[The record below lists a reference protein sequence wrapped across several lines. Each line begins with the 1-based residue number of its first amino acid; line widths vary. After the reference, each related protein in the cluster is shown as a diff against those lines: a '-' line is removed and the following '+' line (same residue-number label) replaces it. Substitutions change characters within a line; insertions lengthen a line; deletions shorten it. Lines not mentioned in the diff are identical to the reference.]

1 MSYLKGL
8 SMDLP
13 LLISGINEHGA
24 TAHRQTTIVSYDLN
38 GTRFEYS
45 FEAMNR
51 RSKQLAHALS
61 ARGLGLGGRVA
72 TLAWNTHRHLEVF
85 YGATGIGSAIHTVNP
100 RLTDEHLSY
109 VLNEGGATVL
119 FFDFDLLARVE
130 GIAASLTSV
139 EHFVVLEPAEA
150 LPAVAGVSLQSYEDW
165 LSGQPIEFDWP
176 EFDERAAST
185 ICFTSGTTGLP
196 KGVVYSHRATVL
208 QTMTFTSMGWLPPP
222 RKGPPVLCAVAPMFH
237 SNAWNFPF
245 GALYAGAKLVLPGRN
260 LAPEVI
266 LQLLRREAVTCVA
279 MVPSILT
286 NVVELV
292 RADGGDLGRLE
303 AVVTSGAGAAPSLIS
318 WLNERDITTTHS
330 WGMTEVMFG
339 TSGALMSCHADLP
352 TAEKLPWLLKDG
364 RQSALTR
371 LRIVDDEGKPLPHDG
386 VARGHL
392 RVRGLWA
399 MTGYLNGPEG
409 AALDSDGWMITGDIA
424 TIDADGYLKI
434 VDRDKD
440 LIKSGGEWIS
450 SSDLEKAAL
459 SHPDVVGAAA
469 IAVPHPKWQERPLLL
484 VQIRAGA
491 TAGREAILALMA
503 GQVAKWWLPD
513 DIVVVD
519 SFPLNATGK
528 IRKADL
534 RLEWANH
541 YTLSQA
547 SA

>member
-24 TAHRQTTIVSYDLN
+24 CAHRHTTIVSYDLN
-38 GTRFEYS
+38 GQRFEYS
-45 FEAMNR
+45 FAAMNR
-51 RSKQLAHALS
+51 RSKQLAQAMQT
-61 ARGLGLGGRVA
+61 RGFGLGGRVA
-72 TLAWNTHRHLEVF
+72 TLAWNTHRHLEIF
-85 YGATGIGSAIHTVNP
+85 YGATGIGTAIHTVNP
-100 RLTDEHLSY
+100 RLSDEHLRY
-109 VLNEGGATVL
+109 ILNDGGATAL
-119 FFDFDLLARVE
+119 FFDLDLLPRIQA
-130 GIAASLTSV
+130 IAAELSAIR
-139 EHFVVLEPAEA
+139 HFVVLEPAQA
-150 LPAVAGVSLQSYEDW
+150 LPRDTGLQLQSYEDW
-165 LSGQPIEFDWP
+165 LIDHPEDFDWP
-176 EFDERAAST
+176 VFDERAAST

-260 LAPEVI
+260 LAPDVI
-266 LQLLRREAVTCVA
+266 LKLLRAEGVTCVA

-286 NVVELV
+286 NLVELV
-292 RADGGDLGRLE
+292 RSEGGDLARLE
-303 AVVTSGAGAAPSLIS
+303 SVVTSGAGAAPSLIS

-339 TSGALMSCHADLP
+339 TSGALMGCHAQLP
-352 TAEKLPWLLKDG
+352 PAQKLPWLLKDG
-364 RQSALTR
+364 RQSALTQ
-371 LRIVDDEGKPLPHDG
+371 LRIVDDDGQALPHDG

-392 RVRGLWA
+392 RVRGLWV
-399 MTGYLNGPEG
+399 MTGYLNGPQDG
-409 AALDSDGWMITGDIA
+409 ALDADGWMITGDIA

-459 SHPDVVGAAA
+459 GHPDVVAAAA

-484 VQIRAGA
+484 VQLRDKALLDRAA
-491 TAGREAILALMA
+491 LLDLMTAS
-503 GQVAKWWLPD
+503 VAKWWLPD
-513 DIVVVD
+513 DIIAVAT
-519 SFPLNATGK
+519 FPLNATGK

-534 RLEWANH
+534 RQEWCDH
-541 YTLSQA
+541 YTASQA
-547 SA
+547 KA